1 MLFVSVKF
9 ETTLKLI
16 SKGLCNFWYIHKR
29 EYYPVIKKNN
39 AVLYGLY
46 RISSKDVVFIDLVVQ
61 WLRPCDPNAGGTGLI
76 SGQGTKIL
84 HTVQHHQKKKKTD
97 IHKPYGYLI
106 NNSLP
111 PMGRSF

>member
-1 MLFVSVKF
+1 MVR
-9 ETTLKLI
+9 
-16 SKGLCNFWYIHKR
+16 IH
-29 EYYPVIKKNN
+29 
-39 AVLYGLY
+39 A
-46 RISSKDVVFIDLVVQ
+46 ST
-61 WLRPCDPNAGGTGLI
+61 AGGTGLI

-84 HTVQHHQKKKKTD
+84 HTVQHHQKKKTKKNQTD